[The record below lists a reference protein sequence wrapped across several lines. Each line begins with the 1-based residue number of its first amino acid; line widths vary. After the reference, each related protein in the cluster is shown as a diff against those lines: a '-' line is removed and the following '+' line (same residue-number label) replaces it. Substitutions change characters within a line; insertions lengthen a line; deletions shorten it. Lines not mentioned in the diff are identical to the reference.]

1 MATDIT
7 NLAGSDGSFDT
18 ELEPGTLELADE
30 NIGFS
35 GPVRV
40 KGEIRR
46 EVTATAV
53 SGTIEADASINCT
66 RCSAPVEQK
75 LSIPFDVRYTGDD
88 DADGQAESSEVD
100 PAELD
105 AAVIPEGGLTLEELV
120 REQILLS
127 LPMQFFC
134 RPDCKG
140 VCTICGGNRNLI
152 DCKCI
157 DNEIDPR
164 WAALKNLR

>member
-1 MATDIT
+1 MATDLT
-7 NLAGSDGSFDT
+7 NLAGSDGSFDN
-18 ELEPGTLELADE
+18 ELEPETLELADE
-30 NIGFS
+30 NIDFS
-35 GPVRV
+35 GPVHV
-40 KGEIRR
+40 KGNIRR
-46 EVTATAV
+46 EAAATSV
-53 SGTIEADASINCT
+53 SGTIDADASINCT
-66 RCSAPVEQK
+66 RCAASVEHK
-75 LSIPFDVRYTGDD
+75 LSIPFDVRYTSDD
-88 DADGQAESSEVD
+88 ESDEHAESSEVD
-100 PAELD
+100 AAELD

-164 WAALKNLR
+164 WAALKNLN

>member
-1 MATDIT
+1 MATDLT
-7 NLAGSDGSFDT
+7 NLAGSDGSFDKG
-18 ELEPGTLELADE
+18 LEPGTLGLADE
-30 NIGFS
+30 NIEFS
-35 GPVRV
+35 GPVQV
-40 KGEIRR
+40 KGNIRR
-46 EVTATAV
+46 EAAGTSV
-53 SGTIEADASINCT
+53 SGTIEADASIACT
-66 RCSAPVEQK
+66 RCAAAVEHK
-75 LSIPFDVRYTGDD
+75 FSIPFDVRYTGDD
-88 DADGQAESSEVD
+88 EVDVQAESSEVD
-100 PAELD
+100 AAELD
-105 AAVIPEGGLTLEELV
+105 AAVIPESGLTLEELV

-164 WAALKNLR
+164 WAALKKLN

>member
-1 MATDIT
+1 MGTDLT
-7 NLAGSDGSFDT
+7 NLAGSDGSFDK
-18 ELEPGTLELADE
+18 ELEPETLELAGE
-30 NIGFS
+30 NIEIS
-35 GPVRV
+35 GPVHV
-40 KGEIRR
+40 KGNIRR
-46 EVTATAV
+46 EAVGTSV
-53 SGTIEADASINCT
+53 SGTIDADASIGCT
-66 RCSAPVEQK
+66 RCAAAVEHK
-75 LSIPFDVRYTGDD
+75 LSIPFDVRYTT
-88 DADGQAESSEVD
+88 DAAEEQAESFEVD

-105 AAVIPEGGLTLEELV
+105 AAVIPETGLTLEELV

-164 WAALKNLR
+164 WAALKNLN